1 MELENILDAK
11 TDFFKQLEKEE
22 KVVAKSLDA
31 LSKVKTKKE
40 AINVFA
46 ESAVSLAITQ
56 GLLN

>member
-1 MELENILDAK
+1 MELENIPDIK

-22 KVVAKSLDA
+22 KVVAKSLDD

-46 ESAVSLAITQ
+46 ESAVELALVQ
-56 GLLN
+56 GLVK